1 MPPPVKSDSERKRL
15 QQRLKNSEEEEEE
28 MKKFVGEYCSGAK
41 IRYVLKL
48 DMNRNKLFD
57 YRKSELVR
65 IATQKAKHFNE
76 NIRNIESL
84 TKDQLRFYILG
95 GFRLPQRNQLQLSFK
110 GDYAII
116 KIPIFRLE
124 DLFKYIQKN
133 KNLRK
138 NEKNKK
144 NKKK

>member
-1 MPPPVKSDSERKRL
+1 MPPPEKSNSERKRL
-15 QQRLKNSEEEEEE
+15 QQRLKNSEEKEERL
-28 MKKFVGEYCSGAK
+28 KKFVREPCSGAK

-48 DMNRNKLFD
+48 DMNINKLFD
-57 YRKSELVR
+57 YRKSELVK
-65 IATQKAKHFNE
+65 IATQKAKHFND

-95 GFRLPQRNQLQLSFK
+95 GFNLPQRNQLQLTFK

-124 DLFKYIQKN
+124 DLFKYI
-133 KNLRK
+133 
-138 NEKNKK
+138 EKNKK
-144 NKKK
+144 LRKIRENKKK